1 MNENLRSRIRLK
13 IISDLEYHPE
23 SLARQISNRIG
34 VNSKEVSY
42 ELGIMVALGLVSD
55 IYERNKHL
63 RWKLT
68 ENGLAIAIVI
78 RMSWL
83 INIEFKD

>member
-13 IISDLEYHPE
+13 IISDLEYHPD
-23 SLARQISNRIG
+23 SLARQISKRIG

-42 ELGIMVALGLVSD
+42 ELGIMMILGLVAH
-55 IYERNKHL
+55 ICERNKHS

-68 ENGLAIAIVI
+68 ENGLAIAIVF

>member
-23 SLARQISNRIG
+23 SLARQISKRIG
-34 VNSKEVSY
+34 VNSKEVSNELY
-42 ELGIMVALGLVSD
+42 IMLSLGIVND
-55 IYERNKHL
+55 ICERNKHL

-68 ENGLAIAIVI
+68 ENGLAIAIVF